1 MKLTKIQRQDLEAI
15 MPKALAHVK
24 KHSSRTYKRLMDDL
38 KEYTKDV
45 PTLHEFKWSRERIS
59 KLKKTAGISMQAPK
73 LTAENQEKKLV
84 KWIREVRDRKMCSV
98 VTTRLVK
105 EKWAKIY
112 YGKKKPSK
120 SNLSRFR
127 SRNGLKTF
135 LNAKT
140 GKRDIWKFIQKSE
153 N

>member
-59 KLKKTAGISMQAPK
+59 KLKKTAGISMQAPE

-105 EKWAKIY
+105 ENRCSYCRIRA
-112 YGKKKPSK
+112 
-120 SNLSRFR
+120 
-127 SRNGLKTF
+127 
-135 LNAKT
+135 
-140 GKRDIWKFIQKSE
+140 
-153 N
+153 